1 MALRWSPEEGF
12 RVLVA
17 LRELQG
23 APFATAC
30 AAKARISVNTLNSW
44 LYAGLREAEDD
55 ATCRSD
61 QALFALEFRAIQG
74 EWIDRTLARTTK
86 VDQTKEEQ
94 AAARSLQWALERL
107 QRDVF
112 DLSRPPVSAPK
123 GETTKPAHT
132 RKEAV
137 ASAVK
142 SLEAP
147 DEEPRSPLQ

>member
-30 AAKARISVNTLNSW
+30 AAKARISPATLNNW
-44 LYAGLREAEDD
+44 LYAGLRDAEDD
-55 ATCRSD
+55 ATRYSD
-61 QALFALEFRAIQG
+61 QAVFAMEFRAIQG
-74 EWIDRTLARTTK
+74 EWVDRTLARTTK
-86 VDQTKEEQ
+86 TDQTKEEQ

-112 DLSRPPVSAPK
+112 DLSRAPKEAPK
-123 GETTKPAHT
+123 GETGKPAHT
-132 RKEAV
+132 RKETI

-142 SLEAP
+142 SLETP
-147 DEEPRSPLQ
+147 DEDHPLQ